1 MGGVCGVCMVCG
13 MCAHVCCDGPGR
25 SGREGQGW
33 NQRDADMNQFLR
45 LPRICPG
52 GCSQIGGRERPRP
65 AGRGSTGERE
75 HSRAETLR
83 PGGKRRINI

>member
-1 MGGVCGVCMVCG
+1 MCVWCMGGVCGVCMVCG

-65 AGRGSTGERE
+65 AGRGSTAGP
-75 HSRAETLR
+75 R
-83 PGGKRRINI
+83 PSGLEGKDE